1 MNNLGFTHEYLCSIW
16 NTLIVHFLRQW
27 MYGLNT
33 ADVEGDLTYYFE
45 DIQNFCDYFGIDYP
59 VVVL

>member
-1 MNNLGFTHEYLCSIW
+1 
-16 NTLIVHFLRQW
+16 VHFLRQW